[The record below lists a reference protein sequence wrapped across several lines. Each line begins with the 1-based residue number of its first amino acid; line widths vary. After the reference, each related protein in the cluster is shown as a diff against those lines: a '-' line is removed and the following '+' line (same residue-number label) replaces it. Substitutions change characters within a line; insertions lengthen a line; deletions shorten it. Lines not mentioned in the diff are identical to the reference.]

1 MNNRQFDQLNSHF
14 DHLRMTKDVIYCLNL
29 CTNVQ
34 KRIFPAQKMLFL
46 RKNTYLCKKNK
57 PTI

>member
-1 MNNRQFDQLNSHF
+1 MDFKQFDQLNTHF

-34 KRIFPAQKMLFL
+34 KNAFFPH
-46 RKNTYLCKKNK
+46 KNAFSEKKYLSLHKE
-57 PTI
+57 